1 MEPFQML
8 QVSTYLFGIAA
19 LGGVAMGVIRF
30 TSGGNPPSW
39 LAMLH
44 GFLAG
49 AGLTLLAYAVVTMD
63 VPELAFVSL
72 LLFAIGA
79 AGGIILNLHYHLRE
93 IPLPKW
99 LVVVH
104 AGVAVVAFILLCIAA
119 FSGAR

>member
-49 AGLTLLAYAVVTMD
+49 AGLTLLAYAAATME
-63 VPELAFVSL
+63 VPAFALLSL
-72 LLFAIGA
+72 LLFAAGA
-79 AGGIILNLHYHLRE
+79 SGGIILNLHYHLKGV
-93 IPLPKW
+93 PLPKW
-99 LVVVH
+99 LVIVH
-104 AGVAVVAFILLCIAA
+104 ALISVVAFILLWLAA
-119 FSGAR
+119 FSGS

>member
-19 LGGVAMGVIRF
+19 LGGVAMGLIRF

-49 AGLTLLAYAVVTMD
+49 AGLTLLAYAVVTMR
-63 VPELAFVSL
+63 VPPFATLAL
-72 LLFAIGA
+72 LLFAVGA
-79 AGGIILNLHYHLRE
+79 IGGIILNLHYHLRE

-104 AGVAVVAFILLCIAA
+104 AGITVLAFLLLFVAA
-119 FSGAR
+119 FPRN